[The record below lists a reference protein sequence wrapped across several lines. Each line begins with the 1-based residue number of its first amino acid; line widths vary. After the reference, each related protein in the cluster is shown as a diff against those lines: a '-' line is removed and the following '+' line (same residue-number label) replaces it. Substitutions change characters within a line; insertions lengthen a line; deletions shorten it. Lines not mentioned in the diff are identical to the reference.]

1 MKELISKVSSGEN
14 LSVEEAER
22 AMGLILT
29 SATDA
34 QIGAFLMGLKMKGET
49 PDEIA
54 GLVRGMKKVAHTISP
69 NVSPLIDTCGTGG
82 DRYDTI
88 NVSTAAA
95 IVAAS
100 TGISV
105 AKHGNFSITS
115 KCGSADVLRE
125 LGVKIDLSPPEVKR
139 LIESIGIGF
148 MLAPVF
154 HPTMKRV
161 VQPRREIG
169 VRTIFNILGPLTN
182 PANAEAQLIGVYDGL
197 LCEKLAN
204 VLRVLGTKKALVV
217 NGDGLDEIS
226 NIGETMVAE
235 LSDGRIKTYSI
246 TPDELGFEVAT
257 PEDIA
262 GGTPE
267 ENAAALVRVLSGEKG
282 ACRDIIVM
290 NSAAAIFVGGGAK
303 SLKGGVQRA
312 EESIDSGAA
321 LSKLKELVECTGD
334 PGKLKRFL

>member
-1 MKELISKVSSGEN
+1 MKEFIVKVSSGKN
-14 LSVEEAER
+14 LSVEEAEK
-22 AMGLILT
+22 AMEFILT

-34 QIGAFLMGLKMKGET
+34 QIGAFLIGLKMKGET

-54 GLVRGMKKVAHTISP
+54 GLAKGMKKVAHTISP
-69 NVSPLIDTCGTGG
+69 NASQLIDTCGTGG
-82 DRYDTI
+82 DKYDTI

-125 LGVKIDLSPPEVKR
+125 LGVKIDLSPPEVER

-154 HPTMKRV
+154 HPAMKRV

-169 VRTIFNILGPLTN
+169 VRTVFNILGPLTN
-182 PANAEAQLIGVYDGL
+182 PANAEAQLIGVYDRA

-204 VLRVLGTKKALVV
+204 VLQVLGSKRALVV
-217 NGDGLDEIS
+217 NGGGLDEIS
-226 NIGETMVAE
+226 NMGETAVAE
-235 LSDGRIKTYSI
+235 LNNGRIETYSI
-246 TPDELGFEVAT
+246 TPDELGFEIAT
-257 PEDIA
+257 PEEIA

-267 ENAAALVRVLSGEKG
+267 ENAAALVKVLSSEKG
-282 ACRDIIVM
+282 AKRDIILM
-290 NSAAAIFVGGGAK
+290 NSAAAIFVGGGAE
-303 SLKGGVQRA
+303 SLKDGVQKA
-312 EESIDSGAA
+312 EKAIDSGAA
-321 LSKLKELVECTGD
+321 LCKLKELVECTGD

>member
-1 MKELISKVSSGEN
+1 MKTLIAKVSSGEN
-14 LSVEEAER
+14 LSIEEAEK
-22 AMGLILT
+22 AMELILT

-54 GLVRGMKKVAHTISP
+54 GLAKGMKKVAHIISP
-69 NVSPLIDTCGTGG
+69 NASQLIDTCGTGG

-125 LGVKIDLSPPEVKR
+125 LGVKIDLSPPEVESI
-139 LIESIGIGF
+139 IESIGIGF

-154 HPTMKRV
+154 HPAMKRV

-169 VRTIFNILGPLTN
+169 VRTVFNILGPLTN
-182 PANAEAQLIGVYDGL
+182 PANAEAQLIGVYDGK
-197 LCEKLAN
+197 LCEKLVN
-204 VLRVLGTKKALVV
+204 VLRTLGTKRALVV
-217 NGDGLDEIS
+217 NGEGLDEIS
-226 NIGETMVAE
+226 NIGETVVAE
-235 LSDGRIKTYSI
+235 LNNGRIRTYSI

-257 PEDIA
+257 PEGIA

-267 ENAAALVRVLSGEKG
+267 ENAAALVKVLSGEKG

-290 NSAAAIFVGGGAK
+290 NSAAAIFVGGGAQN
-303 SLKGGVQRA
+303 LKEGVQRA

-321 LSKLKELVECTGD
+321 LSKLKELVECAGD
-334 PGKLKRFL
+334 PDKLKRFL

>member
-1 MKELISKVSSGEN
+1 MKELIARISSGEN

-22 AMGLILT
+22 AMELILT

-54 GLVRGMKKVAHTISP
+54 GLVKGMKRVAHTISP
-69 NVSPLIDTCGTGG
+69 NVSPLVDTCGTGG
-82 DRYDTI
+82 DRYNTI

-100 TGISV
+100 AGISV

-125 LGVKIDLSPPEVKR
+125 LGVKIDLSPPEVES

-154 HPTMKRV
+154 HPAMKRV
-161 VQPRREIG
+161 VQPRKEIG
-169 VRTIFNILGPLTN
+169 VRTVFNILGPLTN
-182 PANAEAQLIGVYDGL
+182 PANAEAQLIGVYDRV
-197 LCEKLAN
+197 LCEKLAE
-204 VLRVLGTKKALVV
+204 VLQTLGSKRALVV
-217 NGDGLDEIS
+217 NGNGLDEIS
-226 NIGETMVAE
+226 NMGKTTVAE
-235 LSDGRIKTYSI
+235 LNDGRIKTYSI
-246 TPDELGFEVAT
+246 TPDEFGFRIAT
-257 PEDIA
+257 PEDIV

-267 ENAAALVRVLSGEKG
+267 ENAAVLVKVLSGEKG

-290 NSAAAIFVGGGAK
+290 NSAAAIFVGGGAQN
-303 SLKGGVQRA
+303 LKEGVQRA

-321 LSKLKELVECTGD
+321 LSKLKELVECAGD
-334 PGKLKRFL
+334 QDKLKRFL

>member
-1 MKELISKVSSGEN
+1 MKEFIVKVSSGEN
-14 LSVEEAER
+14 LSVEEAEK
-22 AMGLILT
+22 AMEFILT

-34 QIGAFLMGLKMKGET
+34 QIGAFLIGLKMKGET

-54 GLVRGMKKVAHTISP
+54 GLAKGMKKVAHTISP
-69 NVSPLIDTCGTGG
+69 NASQLIDTCGTGG
-82 DRYDTI
+82 DKYDTI

-125 LGVKIDLSPPEVKR
+125 LGVKIDLSPPEVER

-154 HPTMKRV
+154 HPAMKRV

-169 VRTIFNILGPLTN
+169 VRTVFNILGPLTN
-182 PANAEAQLIGVYDGL
+182 PANAEAQLIGVYDRA

-204 VLRVLGTKKALVV
+204 VLQVLGSKRALVV
-217 NGDGLDEIS
+217 NGGGLDEIS
-226 NIGETMVAE
+226 NMGETAVAE
-235 LSDGRIKTYSI
+235 LNNGRIETYSI
-246 TPDELGFEVAT
+246 TPDELGFEIAT
-257 PEDIA
+257 PEEIA

-267 ENAAALVRVLSGEKG
+267 ENAAALVKVLSSEKG
-282 ACRDIIVM
+282 AKRDIIVM
-290 NSAAAIFVGGGAK
+290 NSAAAIFVGGGAQN
-303 SLKGGVQRA
+303 LKEGVQKA
-312 EESIDSGAA
+312 EKAIDSGAA
-321 LSKLKELVECTGD
+321 LCKLKELVECTGD